1 MSRLER
7 PTMSDA
13 KLVRLS
19 SYRRTRAGAKEAPA
33 PSPAEGLKLVKA
45 FLQID
50 DSKRRAEI
58 IKLVEEASAS
68 RSG

>member
-7 PTMSDA
+7 PTMTDG
-13 KLVRLS
+13 KLVMLS
-19 SYRRTRAGAKEAPA
+19 SYRRTRAAANDA

-58 IKLVEEASAS
+58 IKMVEEASGLK
-68 RSG
+68 RG

>member
-1 MSRLER
+1 M
-7 PTMSDA
+7 TDA
-13 KLVRLS
+13 KLIMLS
-19 SYRRTRAGAKEAPA
+19 TFRRTRAAAKDA

-58 IKLVEEASAS
+58 IKMVEEASGLK
-68 RSG
+68 RG

>member
-7 PTMSDA
+7 PTMTDP
-13 KLVRLS
+13 KLIMLS
-19 SYRRTRAGAKEAPA
+19 TFRRTRAAAKDA

-58 IKLVEEASAS
+58 IKMVEEASGLK
-68 RSG
+68 RG

>member
-7 PTMSDA
+7 PTMTDA
-13 KLVRLS
+13 KLIMLS
-19 SYRRTRAGAKEAPA
+19 SFRRTRAAAKDA

-58 IKLVEEASAS
+58 IKMVEEASGLK
-68 RSG
+68 RG